1 MTDTERDVE
10 VYFHGRVRK
19 VLKGKTYKFI
29 SPGCDGVPDRVV
41 LVPRRGR
48 KAQVW
53 FVELKRPGGQ
63 LRPIQIFRQAEMRRL
78 GARCETLDS
87 REAVD
92 AWVEEMRKEQK

>member
-1 MTDTERDVE
+1 M
-10 VYFHGRVRK
+10 
-19 VLKGKTYKFI
+19 
-29 SPGCDGVPDRVV
+29 
-41 LVPRRGR
+41 
-48 KAQVW
+48 W